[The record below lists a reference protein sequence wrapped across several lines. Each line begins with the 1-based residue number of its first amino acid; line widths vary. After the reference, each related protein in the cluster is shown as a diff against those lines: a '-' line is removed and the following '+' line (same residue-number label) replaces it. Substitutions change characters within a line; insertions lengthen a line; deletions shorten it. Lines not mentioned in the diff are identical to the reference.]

1 MQGRCSK
8 YSLSGKLCLVVLSL
22 CLVACRKITTEN
34 MSGRWTVKYSR
45 SNLVLNLRRDCTYE
59 QVFSSEIDGKELRRS
74 GTWEIENLHGQR
86 LVLHAP
92 LIIEDDTGR
101 IDEELSSSSGD
112 WILDVSWTPSGYR
125 MPVNEDLGLY
135 FDRQA
140 PD

>member
-1 MQGRCSK
+1 LK
-8 YSLSGKLCLVVLSL
+8 
-22 CLVACRKITTEN
+22 
-34 MSGRWTVKYSR
+34 
-45 SNLVLNLRRDCTYE
+45 LRRDGTYE
-59 QVFSSEIDGKELRRS
+59 QVFRSETDGKELMRS
-74 GTWEIENLHGQR
+74 GTWEIKNLHGQR
-86 LVLHAP
+86 LVLHEP